1 MENTVKFNARI
12 EPPYEPAS
20 VMDLPTPPEDPP
32 VCCAPPPPLK
42 KEVPIPTIPFIYH
55 GDPLVEALPTILV
68 GIGFAWVIGVATG
81 AWIFSSPIE

>member
-12 EPPYEPAS
+12 EPPYEPQS
-20 VMDLPTPPEDPP
+20 VTELPPVPEGPPPCCTPPP
-32 VCCAPPPPLK
+32 VK
-42 KEVPIPTIPFIYH
+42 TEIPIPFIYH

-68 GIGFAWVIGVATG
+68 GIGFAWCIGVATG

>member
-12 EPPYEPAS
+12 EPPCDPKS
-20 VMDLPTPPEDPP
+20 VMDLPAHTEDPL
-32 VCCAPPPPLK
+32 CCDPPPLQ
-42 KEVPIPTIPFIYH
+42 KEIPTIPFVYH